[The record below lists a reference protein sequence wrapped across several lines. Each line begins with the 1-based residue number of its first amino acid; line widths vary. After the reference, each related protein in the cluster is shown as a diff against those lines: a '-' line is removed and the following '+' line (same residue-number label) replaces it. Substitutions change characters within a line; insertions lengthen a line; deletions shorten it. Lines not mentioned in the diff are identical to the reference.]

1 MIAVAEAREM
11 EDLLDEVVESKIVV
25 VIAFVL
31 FFIVVVDV

>member
-11 EDLLDEVVESKIVV
+11 EGLLDEVAESNNVV

-31 FFIVVVDV
+31 SFIVVVDV

>member
-1 MIAVAEAREM
+1 MIGVAEDHEM
-11 EDLLDEVVESKIVV
+11 EDLLGEVVESNNVV

>member
-1 MIAVAEAREM
+1 MIAVAEDHEM
-11 EDLLDEVVESKIVV
+11 EDLLGEVVESNIVV

>member
-11 EDLLDEVVESKIVV
+11 EDLLDEVVESNNVV

-31 FFIVVVDV
+31 FLIIVVDV

>member
-1 MIAVAEAREM
+1 MIAVAEDHEM
-11 EDLLDEVVESKIVV
+11 EDLLDEVVESNIVV

>member
-11 EDLLDEVVESKIVV
+11 EDLLGEVVESNIVV